1 MYNWVVYLHLLG
13 IFGFLLAHGASASAA
28 FALRR
33 ERNLDKVR
41 ALLELSS
48 GSIGVMYIS
57 LLVLLASGIIAAFMG
72 QFWDRGWIWVSLGLL
87 IVIIG
92 VMGAMG
98 SRYYGEARKL
108 AGLPYFAK
116 NKVQPPLPPAS
127 PDELFAVLAR
137 ANPMLLAVIGLGG
150 FAVIAGLMHFKP
162 F

>member
-1 MYNWVVYLHLLG
+1 MYNWIVYLHLLG

-41 ALLELSS
+41 ALLELSA
-48 GSIGVMYIS
+48 GSIGVMYLS

-72 QFWDRGWIWVSLGLL
+72 NWWGRGWIWVSLALL
-87 IVIIG
+87 IVIL
-92 VMGAMG
+92 VAMGAMG

-108 AGLPYFAK
+108 AGLPYFAGR
-116 NKVQPPLPPAS
+116 KVQPPLPAAS
-127 PDELFAVLAR
+127 PDEVFAVLAR
-137 ANPMLLAVIGLGG
+137 ANPVLLTVIGLGG
-150 FAVIAGLMHFKP
+150 FAIITWLMRFKP

>member
-13 IFGFLLAHGASASAA
+13 IFGFLLAHGGSASAA

-41 ALLELSS
+41 ALLELSAS
-48 GSIGVMYIS
+48 SIGVMYLS
-57 LLVLLASGIIAAFMG
+57 LLVLLAAGIVAAFMG
-72 QFWDRGWIWVSLGLL
+72 QWWGRGWIWVSLGLL
-87 IVIIG
+87 VVILAA
-92 VMGAMG
+92 MGAMG

-116 NKVQPPLPPAS
+116 GKAQPPLPPAS
-127 PDELFAVLAR
+127 PDEILAVLAR
-137 ANPMLLAVIGLGG
+137 ANPMLLTIIGLGG
-150 FAVIAGLMHFKP
+150 FAIIAWLMRFKP